1 MEHIIHATD
10 LVYTLYI
17 PHMSCL
23 FLDLN
28 AKGIKTSGKNKR
40 ELKILCKHQENCE
53 REMKVLGRRSKG
65 IIASGLAGT
74 RID

>member
-1 MEHIIHATD
+1 MAAKRAGANTKPPEIS
-10 LVYTLYI
+10 
-17 PHMSCL
+17 MSCL

-28 AKGIKTSGKNKR
+28 AKGIETSGKIKR
-40 ELKILCKHQENCE
+40 EIKMLCKHQDNYE

>member
-1 MEHIIHATD
+1 
-10 LVYTLYI
+10 
-17 PHMSCL
+17 MSCL

-28 AKGIKTSGKNKR
+28 AKGIETSGKIKR
-40 ELKILCKHQENCE
+40 ELKMLCKHQDNCE

-65 IIASGLAGT
+65 IIASAGLAGT

>member
-1 MEHIIHATD
+1 
-10 LVYTLYI
+10 
-17 PHMSCL
+17 L

-28 AKGIKTSGKNKR
+28 AKGILETSGKIKR
-40 ELKILCKHQENCE
+40 KLKMLCKHQDNCE

-65 IIASGLAGT
+65 IIASAGLAGT